1 MKIFKFFLLL
11 FFVLIAQHGFSQKKS
26 AKQLARE
33 EYKIDTLIT
42 QEERWNRQVWFNDQ
56 VEKMNMNDNLR
67 DDYNSIIGYHYYKV
81 SRLNDLDQNL
91 SLPEM
96 KEKFD
101 DEIKKLNTEAK
112 GLLNEE
118 QYQIHLESV
127 ETFVHSVY
135 RKMDWT
141 EQN

>member
-11 FFVLIAQHGFSQKKS
+11 FFVLIAQNGFSQKKS

-33 EYKIDTLIT
+33 EYKVDTLIT

-56 VEKMNMNDNLR
+56 VEKMNMNDDLR

-101 DEIKKLNTEAK
+101 DEIKKLNIEAK
-112 GLLNEE
+112 GLLSEE

-135 RKMDWT
+135 RKMGF
-141 EQN
+141 NK